1 MLHQHP
7 MQFWHIH
14 RFTHFIHHGVPARK
28 TKSVQKWLQL
38 LGNSSDLNPMENAWN
53 HMKNKV
59 QDVQLSNIGELQAA
73 LKDSCVHMQMA
84 ILSNWQ
90 IRCPQDCTMY

>member
-1 MLHQHP
+1 M
-7 MQFWHIH
+7 
-14 RFTHFIHHGVPARK
+14 
-28 TKSVQKWLQL
+28 TKLLQL

-73 LKDSCVHMQMA
+73 LKDSCVHMQMVHFLKLA
-84 ILSNWQ
+84 DLMSTWLHKVLKTLQCNNK
-90 IRCPQDCTMY
+90 YVS